1 MGLIRLLLALV
12 VVGDHFTVV
21 TLLSTGITKD
31 GIQQWVYMNAGFAV
45 MFFYVI
51 SGFLISYAL
60 SNKYAGGGV
69 ADFYKSRLVRIFS
82 LYWPLLLIGLIFLS
96 GKHDWS
102 MRDIFINI
110 FLVGGDWVLAQA
122 IILWL
127 KLDSRLR

>member
-60 SNKYAGGGV
+60 SNKYAGGGERALPTSTRV
-69 ADFYKSRLVRIFS
+69 VWCAFF
-82 LYWPLLLIGLIFLS
+82 PLLAPAAYRPKLS
-96 GKHDWS
+96 RW
-102 MRDIFINI
+102 
-110 FLVGGDWVLAQA
+110 
-122 IILWL
+122 
-127 KLDSRLR
+127 